1 MKYAC
6 YGKCVN
12 IDFPFAHDEN
22 APDVVFSFGGDG
34 TMLGAIHKY
43 EGRLDGIKFVGVNTG
58 KLGFYADFDID
69 EVEEIFRMLR
79 EDDYDL
85 FTINLMEYQL
95 FGIGNVQKG
104 VAVNDLALLNPVH
117 TQIMDIYIN
126 GKFFETIRGTG
137 ILISPPAGSTAYN
150 RSLGGSIIDPAIK
163 AIQLTE
169 VAPISNRVYRS
180 LASPLVLSE
189 KAVIELHPH
198 SARELYIT
206 VDGQLLEFDDL
217 TSIAARLSEKTVS
230 FIVKKDADFF
240 DRVKRAFIE

>member
-1 MKYAC
+1 
-6 YGKCVN
+6 
-12 IDFPFAHDEN
+12 
-22 APDVVFSFGGDG
+22 GDG

-95 FGIGNVQKG
+95 FGIGNVQQG

-180 LASPLVLSE
+180 LAS
-189 KAVIELHPH
+189 
-198 SARELYIT
+198 
-206 VDGQLLEFDDL
+206 
-217 TSIAARLSEKTVS
+217 
-230 FIVKKDADFF
+230 
-240 DRVKRAFIE
+240 